1 MTQRCICVSLLL
13 CAAFLNACDDSGGRE
28 QQAAVI
34 TDAPVLTGLVLEEGS
49 ISPGFSSDIT
59 SYKALVPGDVAEV
72 HLRATAPA
80 GMIITVQD
88 TVIQSGAVSGPIALN
103 EGATVII
110 IRVLNEKE
118 EAADYGITVDREQ
131 ESVVPNY
138 SFELFDDVTAPDN
151 WTMISA
157 GDVLTSPEYAV
168 SGERSAYFDDLTG
181 SISGREVVSD
191 SMLIDPERDLAVS
204 VDFYQPEKGGCV
216 SLKMYY
222 YSDTNGE
229 IAASKAFDTMRQ
241 TLLEPG
247 DQWQTVPYTRKSGD
261 IPADARS
268 VRISIRARYDSDS
281 EGTASSRVYMD
292 DVTMTQ

>member
-88 TVIQSGAVSGPIALN
+88 TVIQSGAVSGPIVLN
-103 EGATVII
+103 EGATAII
-110 IRVLNEKE
+110 VRVLNENE
-118 EAADYGITVDREQ
+118 ETADYGVTVNREQ
-131 ESVVPNY
+131 EGAVPNY
-138 SFELFDDVTAPDN
+138 SFEVFDDTTAPDN

-157 GDVLTSPEYAV
+157 GDVFTSSEYAV
-168 SGERSAYFDDLTG
+168 SGERSAYFDSLTS
-181 SISGREVVSD
+181 SINGRELVSD
-191 SMLIDPERDLAVS
+191 SMLIDHERDLTVS
-204 VDFYQPEKGGCV
+204 VDFYQPEEGVCV

-222 YSDTNGE
+222 YSDMNGE
-229 IAASKAFDTMRQ
+229 ISASGESDTMWQ
-241 TLLEPG
+241 IPLEPG
-247 DQWQTVPYTRKSGD
+247 DQWQTVTYARESGD

-268 VRISIRARYDSDS
+268 FRISIRARYDSN
-281 EGTASSRVYMD
+281 GTASSRVYMD